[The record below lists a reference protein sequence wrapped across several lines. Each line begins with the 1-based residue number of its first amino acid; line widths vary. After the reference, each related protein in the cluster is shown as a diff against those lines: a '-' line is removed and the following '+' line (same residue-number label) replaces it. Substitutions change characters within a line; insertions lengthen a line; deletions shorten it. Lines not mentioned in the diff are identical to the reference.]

1 MSRIGI
7 KPIALPPGVKAAVK
21 GGELLAEGPK
31 GKMAVAIGG
40 GIACAV
46 KDGKEIT
53 VSRAAEDARSR
64 AMHGTT
70 RALIANAVQG
80 VAAGWTKV
88 LQVWGVGFAA
98 EVKGGAVV
106 LTLGYSHKIELKI
119 PKGIE
124 VKAERVSVEGTN
136 IYKISVTGPDR
147 AAVGQLAADIREAR
161 APEPYKGTGIR
172 YEGERIVRKAGK
184 SFQSGG
190 AGG

>member
-7 KPIALPPGVKAAVK
+7 RPVALPPGVKAAVK
-21 GGELLAEGPK
+21 GGELIAEGPK
-31 GKMAVAIGG
+31 GKMAVPFGG
-40 GIACAV
+40 AIACAV
-46 KDGKEIT
+46 KNGKEIT

-64 AMHGTT
+64 AMHGTV
-70 RALIANAVQG
+70 RALVANAVQG
-80 VAAGWTKV
+80 VAEGWTKV
-88 LQVWGVGFAA
+88 LQVWGVGFVA

-106 LTLGYSHKIELKI
+106 LSLGYSHKIEFKI
-119 PKGIE
+119 PKGVE

-147 AAVGQLAADIREAR
+147 AVVGQLAADIRAAR
-161 APEPYKGTGIR
+161 PPEPYKGTGIR